1 MSPIER
7 DDLPQELAGDPS
19 HPRRLIVF
27 VGMVGDSHTEGF
39 LRLYL
44 DEELREW
51 FDVAEGDIVHA
62 ERRNVS
68 LGPRTILWVDERTTL
83 QVRQAQAQ
91 DVHGEY
97 LDGNVAAV
105 TVPQTAAFVALDWSY
120 SLRTPIKVA
129 RESYSTSSPDTSGAR
144 QS

>member
-7 DDLPQELAGDPS
+7 DVLPGELAGDPS
-19 HPRRLIVF
+19 QPPRLVVF
-27 VGMVGDSHTEGF
+27 VGLVGDSHADGF

-51 FDVAEGDIVHA
+51 FDVAERDVVHA

-68 LGPRTILWVDERTTL
+68 VGLRTILWVDERTTL
-83 QVRQAQAQ
+83 QVRQAQEQ
-91 DVHGEY
+91 DIHGEY

-105 TVPQTAAFVALDWSY
+105 TVPQTAAFVALDRSY
-120 SLRTPIKVA
+120 IVRTPAKYA
-129 RESYSTSSPDTSGAR
+129 KECYPSSPDTSGAG

>member
-7 DDLPQELAGDPS
+7 DILPEQLAGDPS

-27 VGMVGDSHTEGF
+27 VGMVGDSHTEGC

-44 DEELREW
+44 DEEMREW
-51 FDVAEGDIVHA
+51 FDVAEGDIVYT

-68 LGPRTILWVDERTTL
+68 VGPRTILWVDERTTL

-91 DVHGEY
+91 DVHGDY

-105 TVPQTAAFVALDWSY
+105 TVPQTAAFVALDDTY
-120 SLRTPIKVA
+120 ARRTPIKIA
-129 RESYSTSSPDTSGAR
+129 RESYEMSSPDTSGAR
-144 QS
+144 QI

>member
-7 DDLPQELAGDPS
+7 DILPGELAGDPS
-19 HPRRLIVF
+19 QPLRLVVF
-27 VGMVGDSHTEGF
+27 VGLVGDSHTDGF

-51 FDVAEGDIVHA
+51 FDVAESDVVRV
-62 ERRNVS
+62 ERRDVS
-68 LGPRTILWVDERTTL
+68 VGPRTILWVDERTTL

-91 DVHGEY
+91 DIHGEY
-97 LDGNVAAV
+97 LNGNVAAV
-105 TVPQTAAFVALDWSY
+105 TVPQSAAFVALDRSY
-120 SLRTPIKVA
+120 IVRTPAKVA
-129 RESYSTSSPDTSGAR
+129 TESYPSSPDTSDAG